1 MASRRFS
8 RSGKIS
14 AVAEKDERHKLKKQ
28 TGERSTVPPHQKAYI
43 LVVVVF
49 FIAACI
55 NPVKRFRRERDAI
68 AAWFWGIVGAGGALV
83 LARFVYVAWG

>member
-1 MASRRFS
+1 
-8 RSGKIS
+8 
-14 AVAEKDERHKLKKQ
+14 VTEKVSVHKLKKQ

-49 FIAACI
+49 FIALCI
-55 NPVKRFRRERDAI
+55 KGVRHFHYERDAI
-68 AAWFWGIVGAGGALV
+68 TAWCCGLAGIGGTLV

>member
-1 MASRRFS
+1 MTA
-8 RSGKIS
+8 
-14 AVAEKDERHKLKKQ
+14 KDERHRLQKQ

-49 FIAACI
+49 FIAASI
-55 NPVKRFRRERDAI
+55 KVARRFRHEKDAI

>member
-1 MASRRFS
+1 M
-8 RSGKIS
+8 
-14 AVAEKDERHKLKKQ
+14 
-28 TGERSTVPPHQKAYI
+28 PPHQKAYI

-55 NPVKRFRRERDAI
+55 NAAKRFRVEKDAI
-68 AAWFWGIVGAGGALV
+68 AAWFWGLAGVGGALV